1 MKPEVLFVV
10 RADPS
15 REQLATEVL
24 SEILTFAAFDVS
36 VRLLFLGEGVRFL
49 AADIAPA
56 LSGMMA
62 SLGFYGIEELFAER
76 ESLEAFSV
84 PEENLPMPVTI
95 LTESDISSFLRR
107 HDWILGD

>member
-15 REQLATEVL
+15 REQVATEVL
-24 SEILTFAAFDVS
+24 SEILTFAAFDVRVS
-36 VRLLFLGEGVRFL
+36 LLFLGEGVRFL

-62 SLGFYGIEELFAER
+62 SLDFYGVEELFADR

-84 PEENLPMPVTI
+84 SEENIPMPVTI
-95 LTESDISSFLRR
+95 LKPSDISSCLRR
-107 HDWILGD
+107 HAWIIGD

>member
-15 REQLATEVL
+15 REQVATEVL

-49 AADIAPA
+49 AADIAPE

-62 SLGFYGIEELFAER
+62 SLGFYGVEELFAEHA
-76 ESLEAFSV
+76 SLVAFSV
-84 PEENLPMPVTI
+84 PEENLPMPVAI
-95 LTESDISSFLRR
+95 LTQSEISSCLRR
-107 HDWILGD
+107 HDWIIGD